1 MYHVERRGGDP
12 SAVAGASILAS
23 LSNLRQD
30 LSRLKPTSQ
39 ASGKN
44 FRGSD
49 LPSSPLLN
57 EDDLD
62 GQEVNSATN
71 LGSEA
76 AADVGAASKN
86 LPLDGNIESGLEASN
101 MSAGGMLSLNFDL
114 VNEINFS

>member
-1 MYHVERRGGDP
+1 MRP
-12 SAVAGASILAS
+12 
-23 LSNLRQD
+23 D

-39 ASGKN
+39 ASGKH

-62 GQEVNSATN
+62 GQEVNSANN

-76 AADVGAASKN
+76 AADVGAASKD
-86 LPLDGNIESGLEASN
+86 LQLDGNIESGLEASN
-101 MSAGGMLSLNFDL
+101 TVL
-114 VNEINFS
+114 VD

>member
-1 MYHVERRGGDP
+1 MRP
-12 SAVAGASILAS
+12 
-23 LSNLRQD
+23 D

-44 FRGSD
+44 FRGSE

-71 LGSEA
+71 LGIEA
-76 AADVGAASKN
+76 AADVGATSKN
-86 LPLDGNIESGLEASN
+86 LPLDGNIESGMEAS
-101 MSAGGMLSLNFDL
+101 SIML
-114 VNEINFS
+114 VE

>member
-1 MYHVERRGGDP
+1 MERRAGDA

-30 LSRLKPTSQ
+30 LSRLRPTSQ

-44 FRGSD
+44 HRGND
-49 LPSSPLLN
+49 LHPSPLLN

-71 LGSEA
+71 LGSET
-76 AADVGAASKN
+76 AADVGAASKI
-86 LPLDGNIESGLEASN
+86 LHLDGNIESGFEASIIN
-101 MSAGGMLSLNFDL
+101 CWCDL
-114 VNEINFS
+114 YS

>member
-1 MYHVERRGGDP
+1 MIHVERRAGDA

-23 LSNLRQD
+23 LSNLRPD
-30 LSRLKPTSQ
+30 LSRLKPNSQ

-44 FRGSD
+44 FRGTD
-49 LPSSPLLN
+49 IPSSPLLN

-76 AADVGAASKN
+76 AGDVGAASKN
-86 LPLDGNIESGLEASN
+86 LPLDGNIESGLEASTVN
-101 MSAGGMLSLNFDL
+101 AGGICRLILILWD
-114 VNEINFS
+114 